1 MNYVFTKMLKRLADI
16 RPSGV
21 DKNTVDGEEPVRL
34 CNYMDVYKNGRITGD
49 LPFMQAS
56 ASAAQID
63 RFGLCRGDVLIT
75 KDSETPNDIAVPAV
89 VEASAEGVLCGY
101 HLALLRPRSGVD
113 GGFLA
118 WALRSKEVAAQFTVR
133 AQGVTRY
140 GLTTVGLGTVMVP
153 IPENGHQQAIAAF
166 LDRETAKI
174 DALVAEQERLLVLLE
189 EKRQAVIANA
199 VTKGLDLTVPMKDSG
214 VEWLGQVP
222 AHWSVVRLAYYASIE
237 NGSTPNRNDLR
248 YWDEGDIPWV
258 GSGEVNQYIVNEP
271 SEYVTALALDE
282 CSLRVVPKG
291 AVLVGLVGQGRTRA
305 MSALLGINAAINQ
318 NVAAVIAGE
327 RLMPAFL
334 HYSLQAAYE
343 HLRECARG
351 GNQAALNCQI
361 ISAFRIA
368 IPPIQEQEL
377 IAAHLDAAR
386 HAVECLA
393 TESRRSISLLN
404 ERRAA
409 LVSAAV
415 TGKLDVLALIPAT
428 EPALAAE

>member
-1 MNYVFTKMLKRLADI
+1 MAFNQGCKALIVNTEVQAAYLAYQLDTSRI
-16 RPSGV
+16 AFQ
-21 DKNTVDGEEPVRL
+21 L
-34 CNYMDVYKNGRITGD
+34 YANGTTFAEI
-49 LPFMQAS
+49 S
-56 ASAAQID
+56 AGTMRS
-63 RFGLCRGDVLIT
+63 V
-75 KDSETPNDIAVPAV
+75 K
-89 VEASAEGVLCGY
+89 
-101 HLALLRPRSGVD
+101 LLRPP
-113 GGFLA
+113 L
-118 WALRSKEVAAQFTVR
+118 E
-133 AQGVTRY
+133 
-140 GLTTVGLGTVMVP
+140 
-153 IPENGHQQAIAAF
+153 EQQAIVAF

-174 DALVAEQERLLVLLE
+174 DALVAEQERLLVLIE

-199 VTKGLDLTVPMKDSG
+199 VTKGLDPTMPMKDSG
-214 VEWLGQVP
+214 VEWLGHVP
-222 AHWSVVRLAYYASIE
+222 AHWRVVRLAYYASIE

-305 MSALLGINAAINQ
+305 MSALLGIDAAINQ
-318 NVAAVIAGE
+318 NIAAIIAGE

-351 GNQAALNCQI
+351 GNQAALNCEI

-368 IPPIQEQEL
+368 IPPVQEQEL

-386 HAVECLA
+386 DAVECLA